1 MRRNRALCTHCEYEF
16 DLTSTRKRL
25 AGGKINECPDC
36 VEELQTETAVKYLG
50 CASADGKMGGISILA
65 FDSDE
70 DREKYRT
77 AWNNNNGMHKG
88 KVAALSGSNTPMSG
102 MSFRQVGEN
111 FGNSNHKGK
120 L

>member
-1 MRRNRALCTHCEYEF
+1 MICVHCDYDF
-16 DLTSTRKRL
+16 DPRGTRKIL
-25 AGGKINECPDC
+25 AGGKINECADC
-36 VEELQTETAVKYLG
+36 VEELGTETAVKYLG

-65 FDSDE
+65 FKSNE
-70 DREKYRT
+70 ARETYRE

-88 KVAALSGSNTPMSG
+88 KVAALSGSNTAMSG
-102 MSFRQVGEN
+102 MEFRQVGEN

>member
-1 MRRNRALCTHCEYEF
+1 MICVHCDYKF
-16 DLTSTRKRL
+16 DPNSTLKRL
-25 AGGKINECPDC
+25 AGGKINECADC
-36 VEELQTETAVKYLG
+36 VEELGTETAVKYLG

-65 FDSDE
+65 FESNE
-70 DREKYRT
+70 ARETYRE

-88 KVAALSGSNTPMSG
+88 KVAALSGSNTAMSG
-102 MSFRQVGEN
+102 MEFRQVGEN

>member
-1 MRRNRALCTHCEYEF
+1 MICVHCDCDF
-16 DLTSTRKRL
+16 DSRGTRKKL
-25 AGGKINECPDC
+25 AGGKINEFADC
-36 VEELQTETAVKYLG
+36 VEELGTETAVKYLG

-65 FDSDE
+65 FKSNE
-70 DREKYRT
+70 ARETYRE

-88 KVAALSGSNTPMSG
+88 KVAALSGSNTAMSG
-102 MSFRQVGEN
+102 MEFRQVGEN